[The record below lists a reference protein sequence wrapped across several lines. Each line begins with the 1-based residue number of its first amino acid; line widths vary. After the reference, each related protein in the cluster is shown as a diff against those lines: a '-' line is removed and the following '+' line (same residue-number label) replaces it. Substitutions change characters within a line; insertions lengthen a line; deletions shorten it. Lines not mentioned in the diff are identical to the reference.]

1 MEGDC
6 DIWKDYSNSAGCNGA
21 GCFRRALRDLEMS
34 QQRKEEIQHI
44 HGLNRRAGKTRG
56 KRVWEC
62 VCGALMSKIYSD

>member
-44 HGLNRRAGKTRG
+44 HGLNRRADKTRG
-56 KRVWEC
+56 KSVWEC
-62 VCGALMSKIYSD
+62 VCVCVC